1 MYITALDRGSG
12 RSMPSQKEGS
22 LLGFVFSSLYSF
34 SFLGTLCRR
43 AGEEG
48 LAQGQAGGC
57 PRPEPARRTPTL
69 RQHRT
74 RQAAAARPGRRPLSP
89 QPTSV
94 RSTHTSP
101 TRPVPRV
108 QLQRDGHLMEAALG
122 RERPRARPAA
132 GEGRGRRGGGGP
144 RAASSETEPRALGE
158 RARA

>member
-1 MYITALDRGSG
+1 
-12 RSMPSQKEGS
+12 MPSQKGGS
-22 LLGFVFSSLYSF
+22 LLGFVFSNLYSF
-34 SFLGTLCRR
+34 SFLGTLS
-43 AGEEG
+43 GEG
-48 LAQGQAGGC
+48 LAQGPAGGC

-69 RQHRT
+69 RQHRAG
-74 RQAAAARPGRRPLSP
+74 QAAAARPGRRPPSP

-108 QLQRDGHLMEAALG
+108 QLQRDGHLMEAPLG

-132 GEGRGRRGGGGP
+132 GEGRGRRERGGP
-144 RAASSETEPRALGE
+144 RAAASETERRALGE